1 LKEQNKYDQML
12 LGLFNSLQRVLP
24 LADIVTE
31 DIVCEDT
38 EILEKI
44 TLQMFEVMQRIATFS
59 CGYVK
64 HGRVGE

>member
-1 LKEQNKYDQML
+1 ML
-12 LGLFNSLQRVLP
+12 GGLFNCLQRVLP
-24 LADIVTE
+24 LADTVTE

-44 TLQMFEVMQRIATFS
+44 TLQMFEVMQSIATFS

-64 HGRVGE
+64 RGRVGE